1 MKINSSFSLTK
12 IDRLSL
18 FFIFL
23 DIIFTIFTIY
33 SAYFVRLNMFYYIRF
48 YDINL
53 TIIVLGFLNIFIFY
67 FFGIYNQLIQYF
79 NLNIIF
85 RIICSC
91 IIISVISIFLITI
104 FSLQI
109 PRSIPIISSI
119 FFCLITIF
127 LRLLV
132 FNFINFSNKS
142 KNNRERSILF
152 GAGEAGFQLLGSAKR
167 QTDYDI
173 QAIIDDDPNKQY
185 RSIFNFNIFPRE
197 EIRRLIDRFEIDSI
211 LVAITDI
218 DLKKRKSLY
227 EYLSQ
232 FNVKV
237 KFLPQVNE
245 YVSYD
250 YASFSDL
257 QRLNINDLLMRNI
270 NISLSEIKSK
280 IENKVILISGAGGS
294 IGSEL
299 CIESINFMPSKI
311 ILLDHSEFNLY
322 RISELLKKIRSK
334 RGLNFKIISILSSVK
349 DRDRI
354 MKVFEDYH
362 PEIVYHS
369 AAYKHVSLV
378 DDNMIE
384 AVNNNIFGTLNII
397 DAAIRFK
404 AQRFV
409 LVSTDKAVRPS
420 NIMGA
425 SKRFAEL
432 LIQAKSNIHESKDTI
447 LSIVRFGNVL
457 GSSGSV
463 IPIFSEQIREGG
475 PITVRDP
482 NVTRYFMTI
491 NEAAK
496 LILEADSIATGGE
509 VFVLN
514 MGEPIKILD
523 LAKKMIKLS
532 GNKVQ
537 EDEKGP
543 GIAIKFTG
551 LLKSEKMHEEL
562 LIGKNP
568 SKTSNPDIMMAN
580 EKFIDW
586 NILSKKLNHINQ
598 HCINGDINQLVE
610 LLEEITEL
618 KYER

>member
-12 IDRLSL
+12 IDRLGL
-18 FFIFL
+18 IFIFL
-23 DIIFTIFTIY
+23 DLIFTIFTIY

-53 TIIVLGFLNIFIFY
+53 TIIVLSFLNIFIFY

-79 NLNIIF
+79 NLNIIL

-109 PRSIPIISSI
+109 PRSIPIISSV

-127 LRLLV
+127 SRLLV
-132 FNFINFSNKS
+132 FNFINFHNKN

-197 EIRRLIDRFEIDSI
+197 EIRTLIDRFEIDSI

-218 DLKKRKSLY
+218 DSKKRKLLY

-257 QRLNINDLLMRNI
+257 QKLDINDLLMRNI

-322 RISELLKKIRSK
+322 RISELLKKIRLK
-334 RGLNFKIISILSSVK
+334 RNLNFKIISILSSVK

-432 LIQAKSNIHESKDTI
+432 LIQAKSHIQESKDTI

-463 IPIFSEQIREGG
+463 IPIFSDQIREGG

-537 EDEKGP
+537 EDKKDP

-586 NILSKKLNHINQ
+586 NILSKKLHQINQ
-598 HCINGDINQLVE
+598 HCINGDIIQLVE